1 MDDDEDEKI
10 EEFLNSLNREEFESV
25 LTSKVISANFNA
37 LNSVLEPMNET
48 KIIFENP
55 ELKINK
61 IL

>member
-48 KIIFENP
+48 KII
-55 ELKINK
+55 LKILN
-61 IL
+61 